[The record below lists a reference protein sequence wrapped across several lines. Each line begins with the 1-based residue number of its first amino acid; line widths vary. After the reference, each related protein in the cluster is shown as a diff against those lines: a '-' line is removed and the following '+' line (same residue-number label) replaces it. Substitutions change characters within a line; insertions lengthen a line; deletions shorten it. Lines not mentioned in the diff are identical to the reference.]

1 MRTSARFPLTIAL
14 AAAFLAGCNLPSR
27 VEATKAAQ
35 RAAALTVEAQ
45 LTAVAPAPAT
55 PTSTTAPFP
64 TLPSVTA
71 TVASATLP
79 STSTS
84 DCDRATF
91 VTDVTYADGTAV
103 DAGDTFTKTWRLKNS
118 GTCSWTTSYAVVFTG
133 GESMDGPTVQSLAG
147 NVNPGQTVDLSVDL
161 KAPES
166 NGTHTGN
173 WALRNAAGV
182 IFSKFYVEIMVESGT
197 GGPFAVTHVTYSF
210 GTSDN
215 GSYTDCP
222 TVTAHISTSG
232 AGDVQYH
239 WTRSDGAG
247 GSTMTL
253 HFTAAGTK
261 DVDEAWPLPTSAGS
275 ATRWLGIYID
285 QPNHQDFGHKEFTS
299 TCSSP

>member
-1 MRTSARFPLTIAL
+1 
-14 AAAFLAGCNLPSR
+14 
-27 VEATKAAQ
+27 
-35 RAAALTVEAQ
+35 
-45 LTAVAPAPAT
+45 
-55 PTSTTAPFP
+55 
-64 TLPSVTA
+64 VTA
-71 TVASATLP
+71 TVASATP
-79 STSTS
+79 AGTSTS

-91 VTDVTYADGTAV
+91 ITDVTYADGTVV

-133 GESMDGPTVQSLAG
+133 GESMDGPAVQSLAG
-147 NVNPGQTVDLSVDL
+147 NVNPGQTVDISVDL
-161 KAPES
+161 KAPDT
-166 NGTHTGN
+166 NGSHTGN

-182 IFSKFYVEIMVESGT
+182 IFSKFYVEITVDSGT
-197 GGPFAVTHVTYSF
+197 GGQFAVTHVTYSF

-215 GSYTDCP
+215 GSYLGCP

-239 WTRSDGAG
+239 WTRSDGGG

-261 DVDEAWPLPTSAGS
+261 DVEDAWLLPTTAGS